1 MPLRHA
7 HRTDK
12 NEVKDTKND
21 VRSERA
27 TWLRIWNTQKLSER
41 TQKILHMKEKKSR
54 LNEKAHKRESTTEK
68 SSGK

>member
-21 VRSERA
+21 VRSERE

-41 TQKILHMKEKKSR
+41 TQKILHMKEK
-54 LNEKAHKRESTTEK
+54 NQD
-68 SSGK
+68 